1 MSTVLFYS
9 SSSSSSFFSS
19 FEDRARDRERR
30 SRWPEEE
37 RNARA
42 WISFF
47 RLKMGKSGDLTTESQ
62 MLGESVPSRG
72 LETTFGR
79 FHARWW
85 LRFARCAWFYR
96 SGDAFARFPGADF
109 DVIFFFLSSSFLRPA
124 DKSHSFLSFFL
135 SFRAD
140 TKTARSVDTSP
151 PVTVELGN
159 IASTQLVAVW
169 RVVSTTTES

>member
-1 MSTVLFYS
+1 MAGGG
-9 SSSSSSFFSS
+9 
-19 FEDRARDRERR
+19 EERAR
-30 SRWPEEE
+30 
-37 RNARA
+37 ARGF
-42 WISFF
+42 S
-47 RLKMGKSGDLTTESQ
+47 RLKKVGKKPGDLTMESQ

-79 FHARWW
+79 FHARCW
-85 LRFARCAWFYR
+85 LCVARCAWVYR
-96 SGDAFARFPGADF
+96 SWDAFARFPGADF
-109 DVIFFFLSSSFLRPA
+109 DVSFSFFSLLLFLRPA
-124 DKSHSFLSFFL
+124 DESHSFLSFFL

-159 IASTQLVAVW
+159 IASTQPVAVW

>member
-1 MSTVLFYS
+1 MSTVFVLLVVVRRRWFS
-9 SSSSSSFFSS
+9 SS

-42 WISFF
+42 RGFS
-47 RLKMGKSGDLTTESQ
+47 RLKKVGKKPGDLTMESQ

-85 LRFARCAWFYR
+85 LCVARCAWVYR
-96 SGDAFARFPGADF
+96 SWDAFARFPGADF
-109 DVIFFFLSSSFLRPA
+109 DVSFSFFSLLLFLRPA
-124 DKSHSFLSFFL
+124 DKSHHSFLSFFL
-135 SFRAD
+135 SFRPQTQKPQEAW
-140 TKTARSVDTSP
+140 TRLRRS
-151 PVTVELGN
+151 
-159 IASTQLVAVW
+159 
-169 RVVSTTTES
+169 R